1 MLNPVTFTRKTP
13 LLFNSLG
20 FSGNP
25 TSYYNRRTQNGAG
38 SSRALAFGYK
48 NVSLNCGRSTWSGR
62 SGTGFGHL
70 GRVYSVSGGS
80 SGGSGG
86 SDGGG
91 GGGSGG
97 GGEGEGGGGNKNKW
111 SFLSW

>member
-20 FSGNP
+20 FSGNH
-25 TSYYNRRTQNGAG
+25 TSYFVRRSRSEAA

-48 NVSLNCGRSTWSGR
+48 NVSLNCGRSNWSGR
-62 SGTGFGHL
+62 SGIGFRHL
-70 GRVYSVSGGS
+70 GRVSSVSGGGS
-80 SGGSGG
+80 GDSGGFGDS
-86 SDGGG
+86 G

-97 GGEGEGGGGNKNKW
+97 EGEGNDGNGKKW
-111 SFLSW
+111 SLLSW